1 MHSFTVLERLGHV
14 AGKLRRGYVALM
26 RPELV
31 ESGIRQRSGDCKR
44 CGTCC
49 HFVYKCPFLLDGT
62 CIIYEKRPRQ
72 CREFPV
78 LPQDLKGMENICG
91 YHVERRT
98 ALSHP
103 NRTCR
108 LLGIAHY
115 GIREVIASGVLF
127 GAAGIILLSFAPIY
141 AILPLLGFCSVLYFF
156 RDPERRITGAEEE
169 ILAPA
174 DGKVKDIIE
183 LEETDFL
190 GGSATRIGIT
200 LSILNVHVNRA
211 PCSGEVEFLKYT
223 PGKFHN
229 ALGPKAS
236 LENENNLI
244 GIGNRLVNGGI
255 AVRQIAGAVARRIV
269 CDCALEDKVERGQR
283 IGMIKFGS
291 RTEIYIPSG
300 ADFELRVKPGQRVKA
315 GLTVIGVLRSER

>member
-1 MHSFTVLERLGHV
+1 
-14 AGKLRRGYVALM
+14 M

-31 ESGIRQRSGDCKR
+31 ERGIREREGDCRR

-49 HFVYKCPFLLDGT
+49 HFVYRCPFLLDNT
-62 CIIYEKRPRQ
+62 CLIYEKRPKQ

-78 LPQDLKGMENICG
+78 LSQDLRGLENVCG
-91 YHVERRT
+91 YCVVKASRLR
-98 ALSHP
+98 HP
-103 NRTCR
+103 NRLCR

-115 GIREVIASGVLF
+115 GIREVVASGVLF
-127 GAAGIILLSFAPIY
+127 GAAGGILLAFAPKF
-141 AILPLLGFCSVLYFF
+141 ALLPLLGFCAVLYFF
-156 RDPERRITGAEEE
+156 RDPERRIPEGEEN

-174 DGKVKDIIE
+174 DGRVKDIDEIE
-183 LEETDFL
+183 ENDFL
-190 GGSATRIGIT
+190 GGSATRIGIA

-229 ALGPKAS
+229 AFGKKAS

-244 GIGNRLVNGGI
+244 GIGNRLVDGGI

-269 CDCALEDKVERGQR
+269 CDCELEDKVERGQR

-300 ADFELRVKPGQRVKA
+300 ADFELLVKPGQRVKA
-315 GLTVIGVLRSER
+315 GLTVIGIVRCER